1 MPTMNLQEISHQW
14 FKVLSVWGG
23 SFGTK
28 YDPPIPLFLE
38 ITTDSTKICTDNF
51 TGTISVQ
58 IKLWV
63 KHTVQF
69 FSTTSFCI
77 YTFSKDFPKFH
88 LPRRPQHVCK
98 RGGIG
103 DCVFLRG
110 GLRRLVCVVG
120 QHWRAFQNIF

>member
-23 SFGTK
+23 SFRTK
-28 YDPPIPLFLE
+28 HDPPIPLFLE

-63 KHTVQF
+63 NIQYSSSVPQVF
-69 FSTTSFCI
+69 V
-77 YTFSKDFPKFH
+77 YTHSQK
-88 LPRRPQHVCK
+88 
-98 RGGIG
+98 I
-103 DCVFLRG
+103 
-110 GLRRLVCVVG
+110 
-120 QHWRAFQNIF
+120 FQNFIYRGDLSMFASEVE